1 MSPDFQ
7 VKNKNRERFIGLLRQ
22 RLSKAHFI
30 SPERIRELR
39 DLTRYHKNLAQEYTQ
54 QINYLQK
61 VLQTANIKPSNVVN
75 PISRQEQAV
84 DTTGVEDKRQAL
96 TKLAYGCN
104 KANLQELCQALEE
117 RVPTH
122 QHFLISSILSHMDFL
137 EIKIQNVQVAMKRC
151 ILSPEETPPPSNIV
165 STARQ
170 VDRDVVFSNSNIGA
184 YRLAYEMHSI
194 PWTGLYSGNRK
205 SSVKR
210 ISDKTMKRASLRE
223 LAQSITGQDKDT
235 FLSVFH
241 RHETDRSEKKR
252 VIITLTHKLLVTS
265 YQILKNNK
273 SHRKFTLDYHKQTDV
288 IQTQPNRSYRSRQL
302 VINCCISICL
312 MAGLAF
318 ITHSPFVFPSLGPT
332 VFLFFYKPTDPSSSP
347 RNALISHSIATIV
360 GYFSLT
366 VTGLTAA
373 GPALVVGVT
382 WLRIIAVGLSLGLT
396 IGLMV
401 LLRATHP
408 PAASTT
414 LIISLGTL
422 TKPWQLLV
430 LMLAVVLLT
439 MLAVIIN
446 RLAGIDYP
454 LWRSQPTQTIFQN
467 TAHSFPA

>member
-1 MSPDFQ
+1 M
-7 VKNKNRERFIGLLRQ
+7 
-22 RLSKAHFI
+22 
-30 SPERIRELR
+30 
-39 DLTRYHKNLAQEYTQ
+39 
-54 QINYLQK
+54 
-61 VLQTANIKPSNVVN
+61 
-75 PISRQEQAV
+75 
-84 DTTGVEDKRQAL
+84 
-96 TKLAYGCN
+96 
-104 KANLQELCQALEE
+104 
-117 RVPTH
+117 
-122 QHFLISSILSHMDFL
+122 
-137 EIKIQNVQVAMKRC
+137 
-151 ILSPEETPPPSNIV
+151 
-165 STARQ
+165 
-170 VDRDVVFSNSNIGA
+170 
-184 YRLAYEMHSI
+184 
-194 PWTGLYSGNRK
+194 
-205 SSVKR
+205 
-210 ISDKTMKRASLRE
+210 
-223 LAQSITGQDKDT
+223 
-235 FLSVFH
+235 
-241 RHETDRSEKKR
+241 
-252 VIITLTHKLLVTS
+252 THKLLVTS
-265 YQILKNNK
+265 HQILKNNK
-273 SHRKFTLDYHKQTDV
+273 SHRKFTLDYHKQPDV

-332 VFLFFYKPTDPSSSP
+332 IFLFFYKPTDPSSSP

-401 LLRATHP
+401 VLRATHP

-454 LWRSQPTQTIFQN
+454 LWRSRPTQTIPQN